1 MYVCICNAIREKDLR
16 SVAVRCSGNAEACYH
31 ALGRPPQ
38 CRQCL
43 DDAAEILLDERELRT
58 AAICH

>member
-16 SVAVRCSGNAEACYH
+16 SVALRCSGDVEACYVM
-31 ALGRPPQ
+31 LGRPPQ

-43 DDAAEILLDERELRT
+43 DDAAEILMDERELGRT
-58 AAICH
+58 VAFA

>member
-16 SVAVRCSGNAEACYH
+16 SISVRCSGDAEACYN

-43 DDAAEILLDERELRT
+43 EEANEILIDERELRSF
-58 AAICH
+58 AAVV